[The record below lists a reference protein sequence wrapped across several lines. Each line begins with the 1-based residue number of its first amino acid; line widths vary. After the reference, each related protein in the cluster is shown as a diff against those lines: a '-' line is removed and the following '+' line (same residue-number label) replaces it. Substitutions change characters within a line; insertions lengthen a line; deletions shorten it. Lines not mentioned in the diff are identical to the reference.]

1 MGWQD
6 WAGSA
11 GDNTGGKVWD
21 VIDDAVMYGPDDA
34 WPEDAPIN
42 EFLRGVSDVPGN
54 IAGGWAD
61 AMTNQP
67 WWAQVTNPLTAG
79 PYVAGKWDEWTS
91 SPYQNPIPDF
101 GSGEPGTGRVPGGF
115 EVVEGGGLGPGSL
128 PPEEAWG
135 EPSLS
140 TLPSFTKP
148 TFDPSGTSAPYDTY
162 LSMLEGMYTT
172 PQTGRI
178 QEMLEL
184 GQGEARRRMETA
196 DAWEATQSDRLDV
209 SDEALDTALIGM
221 QETFGDRLTTIREG
235 TVERQ
240 AETADL
246 RDGLIEAAAGELGE
260 AGAAFLVSATRTG
273 DVLESQRSRNEQ
285 HMNDMDGLWSMWSL
299 DRTMRAAG
307 MKQQARRD
315 LADDV
320 LAMKELVHEF
330 DYGLKMANLEA
341 LQQAELFSQGQNRQ
355 LEQTLAQIGLTR
367 DLAIQSASSEADDD
381 WGRANAWLSNPTTGW
396 AFEGM
401 TPEMVMGMSDA
412 QMQTLYAQAVRESE
426 QIEVAPGVFVD
437 AESWWDATTRNAG
450 QTTDPLMN
458 VGGAMLELPTTV
470 PGVEGLTELLLD
482 QASDP
487 NVQAALDAIAATQGA
502 QGGGLP
508 PIDTSGLE
516 VEDEGG
522 WGTKGWFW

>member
-1 MGWQD
+1 MGYRDDDSWLERRFEDVGD
-6 WAGSA
+6 WFVPEGSRGA
-11 GDNTGGKVWD
+11 QFLEGADQAIADLGRGISNAVSSAPVGLAINPVGTAIDWWRNPPGEGGDD
-21 VIDDAVMYGPDDA
+21 VVRGPAQGPSIWGPGIFNPSPEQRGAARARDAAYEAEQAALAAVGDP
-34 WPEDAPIN
+34 WTAPIY
-42 EFLRGVSDVPGN
+42 
-54 IAGGWAD
+54 
-61 AMTNQP
+61 NQ
-67 WWAQVTNPLTAG
+67 
-79 PYVAGKWDEWTS
+79 
-91 SPYQNPIPDF
+91 
-101 GSGEPGTGRVPGGF
+101 
-115 EVVEGGGLGPGSL
+115 
-128 PPEEAWG
+128 
-135 EPSLS
+135 
-140 TLPSFTKP
+140 P
-148 TFDPSGTSAPYDTY
+148 TFDPTGTSAPYDSY

-178 QEMLEL
+178 EEMYEL

-196 DAWEATQSDRLDV
+196 DAWEATESDRLDV
-209 SDEALDTALIGM
+209 SDEALDAALIGM

-299 DRTMRAAG
+299 DRTMQAAG

-330 DYGLKMANLEA
+330 DYGIQMANLEA

-355 LEQTLAQIGLTR
+355 LAQTLAQIGLTR
-367 DLAIQSASSEADDD
+367 DLAVQSASSEADDD

-401 TPEMVMGMSDA
+401 TPEMVMGMSDD

-437 AESWWDATTRNAG
+437 AETAWALQMQNAG
-450 QTTDPLMN
+450 QTPDPTIS
-458 VGGAMLELPTTV
+458 VGGAALDLPTT
-470 PGVEGLTELLLD
+470 PAGVVAMSDLMVDAMSNPDVAAVLEGVGT
-482 QASDP
+482 
-487 NVQAALDAIAATQGA
+487 V
-502 QGGGLP
+502 QGGLGTP
-508 PIDTSGLE
+508 EAPVIINT
-516 VEDEGG
+516 DEGDPWHSQWN
-522 WGTKGWFW
+522 WGLW

>member
-1 MGWQD
+1 MGYRDDDSWLERRIE
-6 WAGSA
+6 
-11 GDNTGGKVWD
+11 D
-21 VIDDAVMYGPDDA
+21 VGNWFV
-34 WPEDAPIN
+34 PEDSKGEGIVAGATQALVDLGN
-42 EFLRGVSDVPGN
+42 RVSDVVFDPS
-54 IAGGWAD
+54 
-61 AMTNQP
+61 TY
-67 WWAQVTNPLTAG
+67 NPLDG
-79 PYVAGKWDEWTS
+79 PLTDWWRD
-91 SPYQNPIPDF
+91 P
-101 GSGEPGTGRVPGGF
+101 PGDSAPSA
-115 EVVEGGGLGPGSL
+115 VVRGPAQGPSIWGPGIFN
-128 PPEEAWG
+128 PTPEQRDAARARDAAYEAEQAALAAVGDPWTA
-135 EPSLS
+135 PIYNQ
-140 TLPSFTKP
+140 P
-148 TFDPSGTSAPYDTY
+148 TFDPTGTSAPYDSY
-162 LSMLEGMYTT
+162 LSMLEDLYTT

-209 SDEALDTALIGM
+209 SDEALDAALIGM

-401 TPEMVMGMSDA
+401 TPEMVMGMSDD

-437 AESWWDATTRNAG
+437 AETAWLNSQQNQVG
-450 QTTDPLMN
+450 DPTIS
-458 VGGAMLELPTTV
+458 VGGAALDLPTT
-470 PGVEGLTELLLD
+470 PAGVIAMSDLMVDAMSNPDVAAVLEGVGT
-482 QASDP
+482 
-487 NVQAALDAIAATQGA
+487 V
-502 QGGGLP
+502 QGGLGTPEAPVIINTDEDDPWYSQWNWGL
-508 PIDTSGLE
+508 
-516 VEDEGG
+516 
-522 WGTKGWFW
+522 W